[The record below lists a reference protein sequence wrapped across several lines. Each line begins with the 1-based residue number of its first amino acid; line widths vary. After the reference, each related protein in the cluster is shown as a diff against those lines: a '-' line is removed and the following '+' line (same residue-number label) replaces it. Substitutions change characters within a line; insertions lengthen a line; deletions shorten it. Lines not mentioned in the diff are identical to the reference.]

1 MKKTFMM
8 MTVAAAAMVMVSCGK
23 KAQTEGAEAGAEQT
37 ETTEQTETAADD
49 ASVAKAGENGY
60 MAYDNKKG
68 YTIDIPGG
76 LFKYKNSILE
86 EKDGEEGLLQYSL
99 EKDNNMNNMMSVYFK
114 EKDDMTPEAQK
125 KDFEEWKESKKDG
138 KILKEE
144 IKDNTWTLIV
154 EQKTEYATTYEA
166 IKHIYNPEKKVYADI
181 EIEYN
186 ETGKEKFTDD
196 VINHIFDSFKFK

>member
-1 MKKTFMM
+1 

-49 ASVAKAGENGY
+49 ASVAKAGE
-60 MAYDNKKG
+60 
-68 YTIDIPGG
+68 I
-76 LFKYKNSILE
+76 KYKNSILE

-125 KDFEEWKESKKDG
+125 KDFEEWKEGKKDN